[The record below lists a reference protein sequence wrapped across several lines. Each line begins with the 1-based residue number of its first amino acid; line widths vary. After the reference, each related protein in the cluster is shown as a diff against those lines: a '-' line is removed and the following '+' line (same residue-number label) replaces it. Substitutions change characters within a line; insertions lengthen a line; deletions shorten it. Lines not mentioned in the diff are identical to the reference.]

1 MDVDQRAVVHDVA
14 LSRVDEAHPSHIR
27 RQLVYLVK
35 RAAVDGQRLPA
46 VVRLPQIQQPELVG
60 LGWRKLVLLDIHAP
74 YPIAFALE
82 LFHQACPE
90 PCRGVPADE
99 AASAADQRF
108 FHNHRSLSFHGV
120 FLCLSVSVC
129 AFVLSR

>member
-1 MDVDQRAVVHDVA
+1 MDVDQRVVVHDVA

-35 RAAVDGQRLPA
+35 HAAVDGQRLPA

-60 LGWRKLVLLDIHAP
+60 LGWRELVLLDIHAAH
-74 YPIAFALE
+74 PIAFPLQ
-82 LFHQACPE
+82 LFHQMS
-90 PCRGVPADE
+90 ADE
-99 AASAADQRF
+99 AAGAADQRF